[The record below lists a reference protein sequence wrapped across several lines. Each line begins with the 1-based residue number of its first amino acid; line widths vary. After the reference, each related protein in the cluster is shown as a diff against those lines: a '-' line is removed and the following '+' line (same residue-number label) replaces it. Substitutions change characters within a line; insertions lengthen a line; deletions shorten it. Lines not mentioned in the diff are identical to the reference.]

1 MTPMIGAADLIVSW
15 LILGLILALS
25 IRAVVRWIRRGRV
38 ESYSQAD
45 LMPKWLRGWLLGE
58 SESGDSAAR
67 RSPTGPITIWGWMLL
82 ACIVVWLLIR
92 ST

>member
-1 MTPMIGAADLIVSW
+1 MIRVADLIVNG

-25 IRAVVRWIRRGRV
+25 IRAVVRWIRRGRI

-45 LMPKWLRGWLLGE
+45 LMPKWLRRWLLGE
-58 SESGDSAAR
+58 FESGDSATR
-67 RSPTGPITIWGWMLL
+67 RSPTRPVTIWGWILL
-82 ACIVVWLLIR
+82 GCIVVWLLIR